1 MSVTWLM
8 DLPPDLPVFGGQKV
22 RLAFELRL
30 SYQVGRP
37 VLALEGVSVMDVPLP
52 SAWLG
57 GIKGLDLIGSDVEGG
72 FWQVFG
78 EGIADHK
85 V

>member
-1 MSVTWLM
+1 M
-8 DLPPDLPVFGGQKV
+8 G
-22 RLAFELRL
+22 
-30 SYQVGRP
+30 
-37 VLALEGVSVMDVPLP
+37 VPLP

-57 GIKGLDLIGSDVEGG
+57 GIKSLDLTGLDVEGR